1 MAKDKVIVAPRVRD
15 LDQLSRDLG
24 EWLRGKMPEAQDLVL
39 DNFDYPHGAG
49 RSHETILFD
58 ARWTEDGKSRSEGM
72 VVRIKPSNHTYYP
85 DDLFD
90 EQIRIMQVLHEQ
102 GRVKVAKI
110 FWREDDPDV
119 LGNPFFVME
128 KKKGRVA
135 VTTPPYASEGWVAE
149 ATPAERAKFWEN
161 GVRELGTMQQT
172 PLDTVGFLAGEG
184 GLSGLEQEWQKYVR
198 FLDWV
203 SQDRGWPVLEKAME
217 SLRSRWPQNQQ
228 EGLVWG
234 DARIGNM
241 MFDEDMNVVAVMDW
255 EQPSLGGAL
264 HDLAWWT
271 YMERMNHGE
280 LPGRPHLEGM
290 GTRDETVALWEAV
303 SGKSAADL
311 LWYEEFTGVKVS
323 LLSIR
328 TCKFMDVPPPDDARL
343 EGSIRFMLD

>member
-1 MAKDKVIVAPRVRD
+1 MSQGKVIVAPRVRD
-15 LDQLSRDLG
+15 LDELSRDLG
-24 EWLRGKMPEAQDLVL
+24 EWLRRRMPEAKDLAL
-39 DNFDYPHGAG
+39 ASFDYPHGAG

-58 ARWTEDGKSRSEGM
+58 ASWTEGGEARTQGM

-90 EQIRIMQVLHEQ
+90 EQIRVMQVLHEQ
-102 GRVKVAKI
+102 GQVKVAKI

-128 KKKGRVA
+128 KKRGRVA
-135 VTTPPYASEGWVAE
+135 VTTPPYAREGWVAE
-149 ATPAERAKFWEN
+149 ATPAQRAKFWEN
-161 GVRELGTMQQT
+161 GVRELAATQKT
-172 PLDTVGFLAGEG
+172 PLDSIGFLAGEG
-184 GLSGLEQEWQKYVR
+184 GLSGLEQEWDKYVR
-198 FLDWV
+198 FLEWV
-203 SQDRGWPVLEKAME
+203 SADHRWPVLEDAME
-217 SLRSRWPQNQQ
+217 SLRARWPKNQP

-234 DARIGNM
+234 DSRIGNM
-241 MFDEDMNVVAVMDW
+241 MFDDDMNVIAVMDW

-280 LPGRPHLEGM
+280 LPGRPHLAGM
-290 GTRDETVALWEAV
+290 GTHDETVALWEEV

-311 LWYEEFTGVKVS
+311 DWYEEFTGVKVS

-328 TCKFMDVPPPDDARL
+328 TCTFMDIPEPDDDRL
-343 EGSIRFMLD
+343 RASIHAMKG